1 MPDRSRQSSNFLH
14 GAESPMLPATPL
26 LCLPFAGAGASFYM
40 PWRSFGVEGVDVR
53 PLQLPGRERL
63 VDQDPYTNVQDAADG
78 LLAAALEAAD
88 GGPVAVFGHSLGGIL
103 AYELAHRIADHGTA
117 ELVHLFVSGSQGP
130 WNGRTERATGLDDDA
145 FLARVQ
151 EFAGYTHPAFEIPEM
166 RELLLPT
173 LRADVEMHEAYV
185 PTSDRKLA
193 APVTSI
199 RGVDDHLVSA
209 EAADHWR
216 DATTGAFTAVDVPGD
231 HMYLDADGKSL
242 LELIA
247 SRLRSA
253 RTES

>member
-1 MPDRSRQSSNFLH
+1 MLH
-14 GAESPMLPATPL
+14 PTPL

-40 PWRSFGVEGVDVR
+40 PWRSLGVEGVDVR

-63 VDQDPYTNVQDAADG
+63 VDQEPYTNVQNAADG
-78 LLAAALEAAD
+78 LLAAALEAA
-88 GGPVAVFGHSLGGIL
+88 GEGPVAVFGHSLGAIL
-103 AYELAHRIADHGTA
+103 AYELAHRIADHGA
-117 ELVHLFVSGSQGP
+117 NELVHLFVSGSQGP

-151 EFAGYTHPAFEIPEM
+151 EFAGYTHPAFDIPEM

-185 PTSDRKLA
+185 PTSERRLA
-193 APVTSI
+193 APITSI

-209 EAADHWR
+209 DAADHWR
-216 DATTGAFTAVDVPGD
+216 DATSATFTAVDVPGD
-231 HMYLDADGKSL
+231 HMYLDADAKSL

-247 SRLRSA
+247 SRLRSGH
-253 RTES
+253 TEN